1 MCARQQ
7 QEQGYK
13 VTCCEPCRNAVG
25 PDEGEKRHLSSKKTL
40 GFIQSCD
47 FYALQ
52 VRFTGRI
59 YEE

>member
-25 PDEGEKRHLSSKKTL
+25 PDEGGKETLVVEKDP
-40 GFIQSCD
+40 GFHSV
-47 FYALQ
+47 L
-52 VRFTGRI
+52 
-59 YEE
+59 